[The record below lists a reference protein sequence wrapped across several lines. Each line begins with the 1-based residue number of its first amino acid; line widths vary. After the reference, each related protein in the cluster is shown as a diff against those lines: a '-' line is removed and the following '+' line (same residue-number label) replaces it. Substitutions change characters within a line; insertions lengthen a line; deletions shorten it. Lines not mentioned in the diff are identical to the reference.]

1 MRETV
6 NLKIAILVIEN
17 LRFLLSK
24 TCDSCYRRLAILVI
38 QKLRLFLK
46 ISKIRGLQK
55 LRLRLIFDDL
65 WKYMEEKNIPETRLL
80 EYGITER
87 QFRALKRN
95 NSRQVSTRVIEL
107 LCISLNCRP
116 DDIMEN
122 RP

>member
-1 MRETV
+1 
-6 NLKIAILVIEN
+6 
-17 LRFLLSK
+17 
-24 TCDSCYRRLAILVI
+24 
-38 QKLRLFLK
+38 
-46 ISKIRGLQK
+46 
-55 LRLRLIFDDL
+55 
-65 WKYMEEKNIPETRLL
+65 MEEKNIPETQLL